1 MNTIHIM
8 LEKITLTGLEPAN
21 FYDLLRLLIRFSMNL
36 AVIMV
41 LVRYLYYS
49 VSRRKDYLF
58 TYILISTII
67 FLLCFLLESVK
78 LEIGFALGLF
88 AVFGIIRYRTDS
100 MPIKEMTYLFVVIGV
115 SIINALAN
123 KKISMM
129 ELAFTNLI
137 IIGIVYGY
145 EKIWLLKNDSVKTIV
160 YDKIDLIVPEK
171 YNELIEDLKKRTG
184 VNNIKRIEVGH
195 IDFLKDSCRLNMY
208 YEESGYS
215 INLADQANS
224 TNKNDDDD
232 DD

>member
-1 MNTIHIM
+1 MSTMNFM
-8 LEKITLTGLEPAN
+8 LEKITMTGLEPLD
-21 FYDLLRLLIRFSMNL
+21 FSDLLKLIIRFSMNL
-36 AVIMV
+36 TVILI

-58 TYILISTII
+58 TYILISTVI

-100 MPIKEMTYLFVVIGV
+100 MPIKEMTYLFIVIGV
-115 SIINALAN
+115 SIINSLAN
-123 KKISMM
+123 KKISML
-129 ELAFTNLI
+129 ELTFTNLI

-145 EKIWLLKNDSVKTIV
+145 EKVWLLKNDSVKSIV

-171 YNELIEDLKKRTG
+171 YNELVEDLKKRTG
-184 VNNIKRIEVGH
+184 VTHIKRIEVGH

-208 YEESGYS
+208 YEETGYG
-215 INLADQANS
+215 INLADQTNS
-224 TNKNDDDD
+224 GDKNDDDD